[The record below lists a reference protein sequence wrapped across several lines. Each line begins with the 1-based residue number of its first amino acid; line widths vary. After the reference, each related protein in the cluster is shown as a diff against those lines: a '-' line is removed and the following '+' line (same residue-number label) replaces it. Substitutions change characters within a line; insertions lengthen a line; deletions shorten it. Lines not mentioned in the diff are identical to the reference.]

1 MLCPGPVP
9 EALSPKEPKR
19 KVNHPLQQQLPTIA
33 ILGAD
38 TVVRLALSGFL
49 EDFGYRPR
57 LLEAKWTW
65 AVDQLL
71 VGADLLLLTPGL
83 DEGVHQVLL
92 GAAEKRGM
100 PVVSLSTTA
109 ATEEPQRTE
118 RVLSVP
124 WPCGIEELMDRIEAA
139 LLLAAPAASTTADA
153 Q

>member
-1 MLCPGPVP
+1 M
-9 EALSPKEPKR
+9 
-19 KVNHPLQQQLPTIA
+19 NHPLQHQPTTIA

-49 EDFGYRPR
+49 EDSGYRTR
-57 LLEAKWTW
+57 LLEAKSTW

-83 DEGVHQVLL
+83 DEGVHQALL
-92 GAAEKRGM
+92 GAAQERGM

-109 ATEEPQRTE
+109 ATEEPQRAE

-124 WPCGIEELMDRIEAA
+124 WPCKTEELMDRIEAA
-139 LLLAAPAASTTADA
+139 LLLVPPASTTASA
-153 Q
+153 